1 MAEVTGGGPI
11 ERLQQLLQAV
21 NSHDLDA
28 LVSCF
33 AEDYANE
40 TPAHPGRSFRGNEQ
54 VRRNW
59 RQIFAGVP
67 DIRARVPRHTF
78 DGDLL
83 WTEWEMSGTRADGG
97 AFLMCGVV
105 IFAFDTDA
113 ITSARFYLEPV
124 EDTSGD
130 AEAHARRVAGT
141 TAPADNE
148 AARYEQRRRQPAGT
162 DTDGAPVAPKKEAS

>member
-1 MAEVTGGGPI
+1 MADPTGSSPI
-11 ERLQQLLQAV
+11 ETLQQLLQAV

-33 AEDYANE
+33 AENYANE

-59 RQIFAGVP
+59 REIFAGVP
-67 DIRARVPRHTF
+67 DIRARVPRHTL

-83 WTEWEMSGTRADGG
+83 WTEWEMSGTRADG
-97 AFLMCGVV
+97 ATFLMRGVV
-105 IFAFDTDA
+105 IFAFDADVM
-113 ITSARFYLEPV
+113 TSARFYLEPV
-124 EDTSGD
+124 EETSGD

-141 TAPADNE
+141 TAPADNH
-148 AARYEQRRRQPAGT
+148 AARYQQGGRQRAGT
-162 DTDGAPVAPKKEAS
+162 DTDGAPVSPTK